1 MPGGLVQLTGFGA
14 QNVFLNGNP
23 SMTYFT
29 KMYKRHTNFAMEHF
43 QLPPMNVTDTN
54 LPIAGNKT
62 FRFKVP
68 RYADLLHDC
77 YLCVDIPDIWSPLV
91 NIQATNNIAKEF
103 PFQFVKLQC
112 THLC

>member
-43 QLPPMNVTDTN
+43 QLPPMNATDTN

-68 RYADLLHDC
+68 RRPSPRLLS
-77 YLCVDIPDIWSPLV
+77 LCRYPRYMVS
-91 NIQATNNIAKEF
+91 A
-103 PFQFVKLQC
+103 C
-112 THLC
+112 